1 MSGIVLYTRTMVKT
15 FQKLKANPEL
25 WRQYWVREA
34 VIDAIRSFFK
44 SRGFHEVEVP
54 LLLPTP
60 STEPFLEVFKTE
72 LIDDQGHRWDGF
84 LPSSPEFALKK
95 LLSAGS
101 GSVFTITKSF
111 RNGEGRSSRHNPEF
125 TILEWYH
132 TPGDYMSVANDFEE
146 LMKHINTVNQVNP
159 ESRKPSKSGSPV
171 NPETRKPGNPEILH
185 YQGKEYSLKT
195 PWERISVADAFAKYA
210 GLDTE
215 TMLDRD
221 KLKVESKKKGYQ
233 VDEQTTWEEMFNQ
246 IMANEIE
253 PKLGIS
259 GPTIIYDYPV
269 AQAALAKKAK
279 DPRFAERWEVYLAG
293 YELGNCFSELTDWRE
308 QEARCKADLLE
319 RKKLGKT
326 EYGMDTDFI
335 DALKLGMPET
345 GGIAVGVDRLVAL
358 FADVPSIADTL
369 FFPVEELFR

>member
-1 MSGIVLYTRTMVKT
+1 MKT
-15 FQKLKANPEL
+15 FQKLKQNPEL
-25 WRQYWVREA
+25 WRQYWVREQ

-44 SRGFHEVEVP
+44 SRGFHEAEVP

-72 LIDDQGHRWDGF
+72 LKDDQGHRWDGF

-132 TPGDYMSVANDFEE
+132 TPGDYMTVATDFEQ
-146 LMKHINTVNQVNP
+146 LMIYILDSLRSLRHG
-159 ESRKPSKSGSPV
+159 SGEVSTPV
-171 NPETRKPGNPEILH
+171 LM
-185 YQGKEYSLKT
+185 YQGKEYSLKA
-195 PWERISVADAFAKYA
+195 PWERISVAEAFEKYA
-210 GLDTE
+210 GIGVE
-215 TMLDRD
+215 TMLDD
-221 KLKVESKKKGYQ
+221 VKLKEAGKRKGYQ
-233 VDEQTTWEEMFNQ
+233 VGEETTWEEIWNQ
-246 IMANEIE
+246 IIANEIE
-253 PKLGIS
+253 PKLGVS
-259 GPTIIYDYPV
+259 RPTILYDFPV
-269 AQAALAKKAK
+269 SQAALARKAK
-279 DPRFAERWEVYLAG
+279 DTRFAERWEVYLAG

-335 DALKLGMPET
+335 EALKLGMPET

-358 FADVPSIADTL
+358 FADTPSIADTL
-369 FFPVEELFR
+369 FFPVEELFS